1 MKSSK
6 NGKSIANIILKHF
19 TKFEEIIMIAE
30 STVCK
35 NITLL
40 PVNLTT
46 SGFLFC
52 AVFPAIR
59 ALMVV
64 LHDFSAFLTI
74 FRSCLVLF
82 LTTSGLWLFTSGEQN
97 LIEFFRHLA
106 CTSRLAST
114 SRYCPSYG
122 VLCQT
127 DHPTDEYNKE
137 KRATSN

>member
-35 NITLL
+35 NISLL

-46 SGFLFC
+46 SGFLFW
-52 AVFPAIR
+52 
-59 ALMVV
+59 
-64 LHDFSAFLTI
+64 AFQHFLVDLGHFLEI
-74 FRSCLVLF
+74 FAQSLCIFDHFRFANLYFRSL
-82 LTTSGLWLFTSGEQN
+82 N
-97 LIEFFRHLA
+97 DFFRHLA
-106 CTSRLAST
+106 CTSRLAPT